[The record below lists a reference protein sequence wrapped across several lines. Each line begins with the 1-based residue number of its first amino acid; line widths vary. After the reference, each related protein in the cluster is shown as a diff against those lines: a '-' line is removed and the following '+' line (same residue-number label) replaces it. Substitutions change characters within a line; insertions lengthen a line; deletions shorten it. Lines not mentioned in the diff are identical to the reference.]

1 MTRSHDRVFFLMAF
15 AVLLSSVVLTLVF
28 GAYAGDPEYFSY
40 VGRCLLAGRHMYVDI
55 WDCKGPILYFVSA
68 LGVLIHPIF
77 GQTLLFAAIFA
88 ADLVLFHGLVRRVGG
103 TRAGLSALLFAVLAL
118 GARQYVSIGRQE
130 MLVCLLVL
138 SGLWFQG
145 RAAPWGDLFTG
156 CCAGLAFFVKP
167 NLITFL
173 SVPLVQGMLAAN
185 RTGEWRRF
193 VIRCICLAAG
203 FASVLLTM
211 TACFLPDAVGE
222 LWTGSLLWNLLQRS
236 QNASGWFDFWSHA
249 FFRHRF
255 WVRHGWIIPVFWS
268 LLAIGL
274 SRVIVAREKGW
285 ACWAVWAILETAAAF
300 AFPGFCAHYVIVAC
314 LPVALLA
321 VGKGLGASVRQERGV
336 ILLVTA
342 LVLPVLVIGGI
353 FLHRHIGSV
362 ALRGHEIHEM
372 SERIGAGSGHV
383 TVCGC
388 NKSIAVM
395 NKLGLLS
402 GQRFP
407 GMMFW
412 WKLSS
417 KDFREEIVEDFL
429 RSLDTEGEWLICEKR
444 IEGLPHEL
452 KSGRIAEALSGYS
465 LEYRAVGNKVYL
477 YRRSR

>member
-1 MTRSHDRVFFLMAF
+1 MTRAQDRMFFLMAF
-15 AVLLSSVVLTLVF
+15 AVLLCSVVLTLAF

-55 WDCKGPILYFVSA
+55 WDCKGPILYFISA

-77 GQTLLFAAIFA
+77 GQTLLFAAIVA
-88 ADLVLFHGLVRRVGG
+88 ADLVLFHGLVRRIGG
-103 TRAGLSALLFAVLAL
+103 TRAGLSTLLFAVLAL

-138 SGLWFQG
+138 LGLRCQG
-145 RAAPWGDLFTG
+145 RFAPWGDLFTG
-156 CCAGLAFFVKP
+156 CCAGLVFFVKP
-167 NLITFL
+167 NLIAFL

-185 RTGEWRRF
+185 RTGAWKRF
-193 VIRCICLAAG
+193 ALRCVFLAVG
-203 FASVLLTM
+203 FASVLLAV
-211 TACFLPDAVGE
+211 TACFLPDAVEE

-236 QNASGWFDFWSHA
+236 QNAPGWFDFWSHA

-255 WVRHGWIIPVFWS
+255 WVRHGWVIPVFWS
-268 LLAIGL
+268 LFAIGL
-274 SRVIVAREKGW
+274 SRVIVARDRGW
-285 ACWAVWAILETAAAF
+285 ACWAVWAVLETAAAF

-314 LPVALLA
+314 LPVVLLA
-321 VGKGLGASVRQERGV
+321 VGKGPGASARQERGV
-336 ILLVTA
+336 VLLVTA
-342 LVLPVLVIGGI
+342 LALPVLVVGGM
-353 FLHRHIGSV
+353 FLRQHIGAT
-362 ALRGHEIHEM
+362 ALRGHEIQEM
-372 SERIGAGSGHV
+372 SGRIGAGSGHV

-417 KDFREEIVEDFL
+417 EDFREEIANDFL
-429 RSLDTEGEWLICEKR
+429 QSLNAEGEWLICER
-444 IEGLPHEL
+444 PIGMLRCRL
-452 KSGRIAEALSGYS
+452 KNERIAEALSRYR
-465 LEYRAVGNKVYL
+465 LECRAPGNEVYL
-477 YRRSR
+477 YRRAR

>member
-1 MTRSHDRVFFLMAF
+1 MTRAQDRVFFLMAF
-15 AVLLSSVVLTLVF
+15 AVLFCSVVLTLAF

-40 VGRCLLAGRHMYVDI
+40 VGRCLLAGHHMYVDI

-88 ADLVLFHGLVRRVGG
+88 ANLVLFHGLIRRIGG
-103 TRAGLSALLFAVLAL
+103 MRAGLSTLLFAVLAL

-138 SGLWFQG
+138 LGLRCQG
-145 RAAPWGDLFTG
+145 RTAPWGDLFTG
-156 CCAGLAFFVKP
+156 CCAGLVFFVKP
-167 NLITFL
+167 NLIAFL

-185 RTGEWRRF
+185 CTGEWKPF
-193 VIRCICLAAG
+193 AFRCVCLAVG
-203 FASVLLTM
+203 FASVLLAV

-222 LWTGSLLWNLLQRS
+222 LWTGSLLWNFLQRS
-236 QNASGWFDFWSHA
+236 QNAPGWFDFWSHA

-255 WVRHGWIIPVFWS
+255 LVRHGWVIPVFWS

-274 SRVIVAREKGW
+274 SRVIVTRDRAW
-285 ACWAVWAILETAAAF
+285 ACWAVWAVLESVAAF

-321 VGKGLGASVRQERGV
+321 VGKGRSASVQQERGA

-342 LVLPVLVIGGI
+342 HALPVLVVGGI
-353 FLHRHIGSV
+353 FLYQHIGAT
-362 ALRGHEIHEM
+362 ALRGREIQEM

-407 GMMFW
+407 GMIFW

-417 KDFREEIVEDFL
+417 EDFRREIAEDFL
-429 RSLDTEGEWLICEKR
+429 RSLDSEGEWLICER
-444 IEGLPHEL
+444 PIEFLRCKL
-452 KSGRIAEALSGYS
+452 KNVRIAEVLSRYR
-465 LEYRAVGNKVYL
+465 LEYRAPGNEVHL
-477 YRRSR
+477 YRRAR

>member
-1 MTRSHDRVFFLMAF
+1 MTRVQDRMFFLMAF
-15 AVLLSSVVLTLVF
+15 AVLLCSVALTLAF
-28 GAYAGDPEYFSY
+28 GASACDPEYFSY
-40 VGRCLLAGRHMYVDI
+40 VGRCLLAGRHMYADI
-55 WDCKGPILYFVSA
+55 LDCKGPILYFVSA

-77 GQTLLFAAIFA
+77 GQTLLFAVIFA
-88 ADLVLFHGLVRRVGG
+88 ANLVLFYGLVRRIGG
-103 TRAGLSALLFAVLAL
+103 TRAGLSTLLFAVLAL
-118 GARQYVSIGRQE
+118 GTRQYVSIGRQE

-138 SGLWFQG
+138 LGLRCQG
-145 RAAPWGDLFTG
+145 RFAPWGDLFTG
-156 CCAGLAFFVKP
+156 CCAGLVFFVKP
-167 NLITFL
+167 NLIAFL

-185 RTGEWRRF
+185 CTGEWKRF
-193 VIRCICLAAG
+193 VLRCVCLVVG
-203 FASVLLTM
+203 FASVLLAV

-236 QNASGWFDFWSHA
+236 QNTPGWRDFWSKA
-249 FFRHRF
+249 LLSHRF
-255 WVRHGWIIPVFWS
+255 WLRHGWILPVFWF
-268 LLAIGL
+268 LFAIGL
-274 SRVIVAREKGW
+274 SRVIVTRDRGW
-285 ACWAVWAILETAAAF
+285 VCWAVWAVLETAAAF

-314 LPVALLA
+314 LPVVLLA
-321 VGKGLGASVRQERGV
+321 VGKGLDASVRQELGV
-336 ILLVTA
+336 VLLVTA
-342 LVLPVLVIGGI
+342 LVLPVLVVGGI
-353 FLHRHIGSV
+353 FLHRHIGST
-362 ALRGHEIHEM
+362 ALRRHEIQEM

-417 KDFREEIVEDFL
+417 ADFCEEIAEDFL
-429 RSLDTEGEWLICEKR
+429 RSLDMEGEWLICEKK
-444 IEGLPHEL
+444 IEGLLREL

-477 YRRSR
+477 YRRAR